1 MKAKTEESIALG
13 LRLKEA
19 RNRTGLNQAEFAEKI
34 GVARDT
40 ISRAEVGAQSP
51 TEKLLRKI
59 TEVHGIDFVWLLTGD
74 TSSREKEE
82 YDTLKEKYENQVK
95 TITEQKAT
103 ISALEK
109 TITILATQLRGS
121 SNDERSS

>member
-59 TEVHGIDFVWLLTGD
+59 TEIHGIDFVWLLTGD

-82 YDTLKEKYENQVK
+82 YDKLKEDYEK
-95 TITEQKAT
+95 LERTYSEQKAT
-103 ISALEK
+103 IAALEK
-109 TITILATQLRGS
+109 TITVLAQQLRGS
-121 SNDERSS
+121 SNDERGS